1 MRLATL
7 RVERV
12 RTELDWNDFGFIAYL
27 DECGFRPSQRLV
39 VRREI
44 GG

>member
-7 RVERV
+7 RVERL
-12 RTELDWNDFGFIAYL
+12 RTELDSNDFGLIAYL